1 MGIGVWR
8 SGGLWRGGVVE
19 CRSVGR
25 RLGRGLSWLAW
36 FELVG
41 GVKGVIGEWGG
52 RSFDM
57 VGSGEW

>member
-1 MGIGVWR
+1 MFEGRWV
-8 SGGLWRGGVVE
+8 LEFGGVEGCGGVE
-19 CRSVGR
+19 WFELVG
-25 RLGRGLSWLAW
+25 GTKIGAW

-41 GVKGVIGEWGG
+41 GAKGVVGVCGG

>member
-1 MGIGVWR
+1 MEGCGGVEWFELVGGTKIGV
-8 SGGLWRGGVVE
+8 
-19 CRSVGR
+19 
-25 RLGRGLSWLAW
+25 W